1 MALVGEER
9 RFVEGRGGESF
20 IVGVGRRTIRVPLFA
35 KVRLA
40 LRLLVSLLF
49 LPLLMSFVSLVIFII
64 GTLSNKMTCLTALEV
79 GTLSFC
85 LVLVS
90 VLLASLQCGL
100 EALDNKGHFIL
111 V

>member
-9 RFVEGRGGESF
+9 RFVESRGGESF
-20 IVGVGRRTIRVPLFA
+20 VVGVGRRTLRVPLFA

-40 LRLLVSLLF
+40 LRLLVGLLF
-49 LPLLMSFVSLVIFII
+49 LPLPMSFVSLVIFII
-64 GTLSNKMTCLTALEV
+64 GILSNKVTCLTALEA

-85 LVLVS
+85 L
-90 VLLASLQCGL
+90 
-100 EALDNKGHFIL
+100 IL